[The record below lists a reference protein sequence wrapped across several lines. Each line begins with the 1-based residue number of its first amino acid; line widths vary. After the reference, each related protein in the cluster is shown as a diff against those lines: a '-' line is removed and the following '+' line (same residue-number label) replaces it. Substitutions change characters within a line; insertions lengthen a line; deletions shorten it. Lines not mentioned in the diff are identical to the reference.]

1 MGASRDTSTV
11 LTSRAPPPAV
21 QVILMRRDEES
32 ERSSVAYGSK
42 GATKKAKKKGKKS
55 GKSKDKDNF
64 LIGFVVAG
72 AAGRKGDQK
81 QLKIDEAEV
90 RRSGRASRR
99 RRRTHPTPPPPPSP
113 TAPSPPFQTT
123 GGREDAVQRGFEMSR
138 EMTSDGAKAY
148 CIVPT
153 TCVSRRQTASNSAG
167 RSHTPPLPLFRPPP
181 SPPLLQVRARQARR
195 VVVVYSDDP
204 NASLDLISPASWALR
219 EVRGEWRAAR
229 PAAAATTRRG

>member
-1 MGASRDTSTV
+1 MGASRDTSHW
-11 LTSRAPPPAV
+11 LTSRCSPCV

-90 RRSGRASRR
+90 RRSGRASDADDA
-99 RRRTHPTPPPPPSP
+99 HTPHL
-113 TAPSPPFQTT
+113 
-123 GGREDAVQRGFEMSR
+123 
-138 EMTSDGAKAY
+138 
-148 CIVPT
+148 PT
-153 TCVSRRQTASNSAG
+153 T
-167 RSHTPPLPLFRPPP
+167 
-181 SPPLLQVRARQARR
+181 SPHHPQ
-195 VVVVYSDDP
+195 
-204 NASLDLISPASWALR
+204 
-219 EVRGEWRAAR
+219 
-229 PAAAATTRRG
+229 

>member
-1 MGASRDTSTV
+1 
-11 LTSRAPPPAV
+11 
-21 QVILMRRDEES
+21 MRRDEES

-90 RRSGRASRR
+90 RRSGRASDADDAH
-99 RRRTHPTPPPPPSP
+99 TPHLPTTSPP
-113 TAPSPPFQTT
+113 TAPSLLYPLQVVEKTPYS
-123 GGREDAVQRGFEMSR
+123 AGFEMSR
-138 EMTSDGAKAY
+138 EMTSDGAKSY

-153 TCVSRRQTASNSAG
+153 TCVPRRQTASNSG
-167 RSHTPPLPLFRPPP
+167 EEPRRHLPLVRPPT
-181 SPPLLQVRARQARR
+181 SPALLQVRARQARR
-195 VVVVYSDDP
+195 VRVGCV
-204 NASLDLISPASWALR
+204 LR
-219 EVRGEWRAAR
+219 R
-229 PAAAATTRRG
+229 P

>member
-1 MGASRDTSTV
+1 MSHIPCSLPCR
-11 LTSRAPPPAV
+11 

-90 RRSGRASRR
+90 RRSDAPRTAHTHHHLLTTAPPPPHPPLPPSFANGRWSRR
-99 RRRTHPTPPPPPSP
+99 RR
-113 TAPSPPFQTT
+113 TA
-123 GGREDAVQRGFEMSR
+123 RGLR
-138 EMTSDGAKAY
+138 
-148 CIVPT
+148 C
-153 TCVSRRQTASNSAG
+153 
-167 RSHTPPLPLFRPPP
+167 
-181 SPPLLQVRARQARR
+181 RAR
-195 VVVVYSDDP
+195 
-204 NASLDLISPASWALR
+204 
-219 EVRGEWRAAR
+219 
-229 PAAAATTRRG
+229 

>member
-1 MGASRDTSTV
+1 
-11 LTSRAPPPAV
+11 
-21 QVILMRRDEES
+21 MRRDEES

-90 RRSGRASRR
+90 RRSGRASDAPRG
-99 RRRTHPTPPPPPSP
+99 RRTRPTPPHLTHRSLLSKRQVVEKTPYS
-113 TAPSPPFQTT
+113 A
-123 GGREDAVQRGFEMSR
+123 GFEMSR
-138 EMTSDGAKAY
+138 EMTSDGAKSY

-153 TCVSRRQTASNSAG
+153 TYVSRRERASNSAE
-167 RSHTPPLPLFRPPP
+167 RSHTPPPPASDPRPPP
-181 SPPLLQVRARQARR
+181 SPPGT
-195 VVVVYSDDP
+195 SP
-204 NASLDLISPASWALR
+204 PSSASTCWWSTP
-219 EVRGEWRAAR
+219 
-229 PAAAATTRRG
+229 TTRAPRST